1 MNTKMKTISFKN
13 ESNNSKFSFDI
24 SDISWNKPLFFYVIL
39 DAVGDSIEI
48 IEG

>member
-1 MNTKMKTISFKN
+1 MNTKMKTISFK
-13 ESNNSKFSFDI
+13 FSFDI
-24 SDISWNKPLFFYVIL
+24 SDISSDKPLFFYVIL